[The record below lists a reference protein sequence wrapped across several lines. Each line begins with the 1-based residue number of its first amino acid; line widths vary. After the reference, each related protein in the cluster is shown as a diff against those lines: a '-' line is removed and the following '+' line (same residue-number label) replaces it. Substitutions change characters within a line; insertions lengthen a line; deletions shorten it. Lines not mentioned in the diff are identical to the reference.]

1 MRDHKKKKICILLI
15 LVMALAA
22 VVETVF
28 AHPHYHQLWN
38 RLPGADI
45 LIGISGAAIFIFLA
59 KGVMYKLLHRPEDYY
74 KEDE

>member
-1 MRDHKKKKICILLI
+1 MRDHKKMKICILLI

-28 AHPHYHQLWN
+28 AQFWN
-38 RLPGADI
+38 RLPGAGI
-45 LIGISGAAIFIFLA
+45 LIGISGAAIFIFLT

>member
-28 AHPHYHQLWN
+28 APHYHQLWN

-45 LIGISGAAIFIFLA
+45 LIGISGAAIFIFLT